1 VQYHPNKY
9 NKKVS
14 ERFLRSHSGLV
25 GTFFCYLTAFIS
37 AKIEAF
43 ASNSRL
49 SFSFMNSPNSSPER
63 GRLAR
68 LRLVKGDRCSNEVVG
83 GKVKAKAGFAFEV
96 DITMAATTGLR
107 TFIFKSRSSLENF
120 FK

>member
-9 NKKVS
+9 KKKVS
-14 ERFLRSHSGLV
+14 KRFLRSHSGLV
-25 GTFFCYLTAFIS
+25 GAFSCYLTAFIS
-37 AKIEAF
+37 AKIGAF

-49 SFSFMNSPNSSPER
+49 SFSFVNSSNSSVER

-83 GKVKAKAGFAFEV
+83 VKVKAKVGLPFEA
-96 DITMAATTGLR
+96 DITMAAATCVR
-107 TFIFKSRSSLENF
+107 TFIFKSRSSLKN
-120 FK
+120 